1 MSDPVTQ
8 VERAMVAIRRSQA
21 RRNLSRLQRKR
32 AGTEVDHA
40 VFGLLDVL
48 DEAGPATVT
57 AIAEALTVD
66 QPRAS
71 RLVARAVD
79 AGLVRREADQRDGR
93 RTVLVLTGEGR
104 GRLDRVHEFRHTVF
118 AEAMAGWSAE
128 ERRTFGRLLTEFV
141 RRYEEISR

>member
-1 MSDPVTQ
+1 
-8 VERAMVAIRRSQA
+8 MVAIRRSQA

-32 AGTEVDHA
+32 TGSEVDHA
-40 VFGLLDVL
+40 VLGLLDVL
-48 DEAGPATVT
+48 DEAGPATIT
-57 AIAEALTVD
+57 AIAEVLTVD

-71 RLVARAVD
+71 RLAARAVD
-79 AGLVRREADQRDGR
+79 AAVVRREADQRDGR

-104 GRLDRVHEFRHTVF
+104 EQLERMHEFRRAVF

-141 RRYEEISR
+141 GGYQEISR